1 MAPTGSGRAAA
12 AGAPGGA
19 ADGAGPRGEE
29 GRTMWVEMKVRGLA
43 LDPVSNMPIII
54 LRDEEEKRSLPIWVG
69 IFEANAIALELEKIS
84 TPRPMTHD
92 LIKNILES
100 VEAKVEKIVVN
111 DLRDNTFFAL
121 IHLRLGDEEITVD
134 SRPSDAIALAL
145 RVGAPIFV
153 DEDVVR
159 RAKSVEVAPKES
171 DDQEKL
177 KEWLENL
184 KPEDFGKYKM

>member
-1 MAPTGSGRAAA
+1 
-12 AGAPGGA
+12 
-19 ADGAGPRGEE
+19 
-29 GRTMWVEMKVRGLA
+29 MWVEMKVRGLA

-69 IFEANAIALELEKIS
+69 IFEANAIALELEKIA

-92 LIKNILES
+92 LMKNILES
-100 VEAKVEKIVVN
+100 VDAKVEKIVVN

-121 IHLRLGDEEITVD
+121 IHLRLGEEEMTVD

-145 RVGAPIFV
+145 RVGAPILV